1 MSQVV
6 RNGGKRTFIQRF
18 LTDPLFAL
26 MILFFWL
33 LFRIMPVSMASFIG
47 SGLGGL
53 LPFFWRSKN
62 KIALYNVK
70 KCFPELSEKE
80 QRKIVRGMWHHF
92 GRLIGEMPHI
102 GTLLKRAKVCDN
114 GILNAVAKDKKGAFI
129 FSAHIGNWE
138 LAAPVVSSSGLPI
151 HLVYR
156 AANNPW
162 IEKYFFQK
170 RHLGGTSLIPKGLNG
185 ARQIIEVLKKGE
197 KVAMLCDQKLREG
210 IDVPFFGYPAKTAP
224 AIATLA
230 LKMNL
235 PIYPGRVVR
244 EKGCHFRIDVFPAI
258 PLPHTKDK
266 EADVLA
272 VMTHINAIIEDWIRE
287 NPSQWLWIHR
297 RWDKSEYPK

>member
-6 RNGGKRTFIQRF
+6 RDGGKRTFIQRF

-26 MILFFWL
+26 MILFFWV
-33 LFRIMPVSMASFIG
+33 LFRIMPVSMASFLG

-62 KIALYNVK
+62 KVALHNVK

-80 QRKIVRGMWHHF
+80 QKKIVRDMWHHF

-102 GTLLKRAKVCDN
+102 KTLLKRAKVCDN
-114 GILNAVAKDKKGAFI
+114 GILSAAAKDKKGGFI

-138 LAAPVVSSSGLPI
+138 LAAPVVSNSGLPI

-170 RHLGGTSLIPKGLNG
+170 RHLGGASLIPKGLNG
-185 ARQIIEVLKKGE
+185 ARQIIEVLKRGE
-197 KVAMLCDQKLREG
+197 KVAMMCDQKLREG

-230 LKMNL
+230 LKMDL
-235 PIYPGRVVR
+235 PIYPARVVR
-244 EKGCHFRIDVFPAI
+244 EKGCHFRIDILPAI
-258 PLPHTKDK
+258 PLPHTGNK
-266 EADVLA
+266 EEDVLA
-272 VMTHINAIIEDWIRE
+272 VMTHINAIIEGWIRE

-297 RWDKSEYPK
+297 RWDKSEYK